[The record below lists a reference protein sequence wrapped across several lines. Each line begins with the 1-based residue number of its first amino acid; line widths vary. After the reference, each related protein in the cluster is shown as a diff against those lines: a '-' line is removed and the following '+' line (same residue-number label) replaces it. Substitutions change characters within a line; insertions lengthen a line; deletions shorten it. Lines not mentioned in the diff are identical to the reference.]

1 MQKLTRKQTVST
13 EAPDALE
20 QLKPR
25 RSAPSTSS
33 PAGAFRRS
41 GGPTRVLT
49 ILSLLLALFL
59 SSESCFGTTSLLTP
73 ENRKDLELQ
82 PGVVLVFVQFKASLG
97 HWVVNP
103 TITGSGFLYRPD
115 GYMITNG
122 HVAQLANEKDNKA
135 ALNRSKIAAPMV
147 RDAIFKEE
155 VQKLG
160 RALTEQEQQDIQGQL
175 SKLIDAGNMQ
185 IENMSL
191 TVLLSNGA
199 SYQGEIKAYSDPIT
213 ENGKDVAIIKI
224 DGKNLPTVVLGNSDE
239 VSVGDPLTVIGYP
252 GAATSATFSGAF
264 SERSALIPTV
274 TSGRISAVNKTD
286 YKGTPV
292 LQSEASI
299 LPGNSGGPAFD
310 ANGRVVGIATFSLNN
325 ANGLNFF
332 VPINTALEF
341 VRQAGA
347 EPQRGPFDKMW
358 HSALDAYA
366 GQHWYKAHELMGSVL
381 EMMPNQPDAAKLQ
394 LQAAQNMSARNPL
407 ANWIDRLGIGVL
419 IAAGAFLVL
428 VLVVVIVL
436 LTRKPQTRLVA
447 ATVQLQRSAE
457 PPAATVPAAAPAKA
471 VLPVPEAFGSIY
483 VNSGPLNGNRFQI
496 PKKGLLIGRDPS
508 LCSVVLPDDT
518 VSKEHA
524 WVVPLDNEV
533 VVIDRSSVNGTYVGS
548 TDSQR
553 ISKMQLKNGDR
564 IFIGRK
570 NPTEMTY
577 FSA

>member
-1 MQKLTRKQTVST
+1 ML
-13 EAPDALE
+13 
-20 QLKPR
+20 
-25 RSAPSTSS
+25 
-33 PAGAFRRS
+33 G
-41 GGPTRVLT
+41 
-49 ILSLLLALFL
+49 LLMALFMP
-59 SSESCFGTTSLLTP
+59 SVSCFGTTSLLTP

-82 PGVVLVFVQFKASLG
+82 PGVVLIFVQFKASLG
-97 HWVVNP
+97 QWAVNP

-115 GYMITNG
+115 GYLITNG

-155 VQKLG
+155 MQKLG
-160 RALTEQEQQDIQGQL
+160 RALTDKEQQDILAQL
-175 SKLIDAGNMQ
+175 NKLIDAGSMQ

-224 DGKNLPTVVLGNSDE
+224 DGKNLPTVVLGNSDD

-252 GAATSATFSGAF
+252 GAATSATMSGAF

-274 TSGRISAVNKTD
+274 TGGRISAVNKTD

-332 VPINTALEF
+332 VPINTAMEF

-347 EPQRGPFDKMW
+347 EPQRGPFDQMW
-358 HSALDAYA
+358 HKALDAYA
-366 GQHWYKAHELMGSVL
+366 GQHWYQAHELMGSVL
-381 EMMPNQPDAAKLQ
+381 EMMPNQPDAVKLQ
-394 LQAAQNMSARNPL
+394 LQAAQNISAQNPV
-407 ANWIDRLGIGVL
+407 AYWIDRLGVGVVA
-419 IAAGAFLVL
+419 AAGAVLVL
-428 VLVVVIVL
+428 VLVAVIVL
-436 LTRKPQTRLVA
+436 LTRKPAKQVVA
-447 ATVQLQRSAE
+447 ATVQLQRSTA
-457 PPAATVPAAAPAKA
+457 PAAVIPTVAPTMPAAEPAKA
-471 VLPVPEAFGSIY
+471 ALPAADTFGSLYI
-483 VNSGPLNGNRFQI
+483 NNGPLKGNRFQI
-496 PKKGLLIGRDPS
+496 TKKGLLIGRDPS
-508 LCSVVLPDDT
+508 LCSVVLPDDS

-524 WVVPLDNEV
+524 WVVPLDNEIA
-533 VVIDRSSVNGTYVGS
+533 VIDRSSVNGTYVNS
-548 TDSQR
+548 TDSPR
-553 ISKMQLKNGDR
+553 ISKMPLKTGDR

-570 NPTEMTY
+570 NPTEITY
-577 FSA
+577 FNS